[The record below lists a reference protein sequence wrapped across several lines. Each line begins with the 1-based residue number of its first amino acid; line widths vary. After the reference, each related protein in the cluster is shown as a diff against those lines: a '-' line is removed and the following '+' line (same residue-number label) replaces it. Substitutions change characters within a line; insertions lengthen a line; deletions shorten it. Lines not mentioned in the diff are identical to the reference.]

1 MEKKKFNAEFPLLV
15 PKVTLDVDATASA
28 TASTAS
34 ATTSAKATASAATAL
49 PALGTSSQSAESS
62 ANEEGVR
69 KERRVSFGTIEF
81 SEASSYMPDYST
93 DDVSLDGETDQCR
106 KESTDTY

>member
-15 PKVTLDVDATASA
+15 PKVTLDAAASVTASA
-28 TASTAS
+28 TAS
-34 ATTSAKATASAATAL
+34 ATTSAKATATTATAL
-49 PALGTSSQSAESS
+49 PALATSGESAESS
-62 ANEEGVR
+62 SAEEGVR